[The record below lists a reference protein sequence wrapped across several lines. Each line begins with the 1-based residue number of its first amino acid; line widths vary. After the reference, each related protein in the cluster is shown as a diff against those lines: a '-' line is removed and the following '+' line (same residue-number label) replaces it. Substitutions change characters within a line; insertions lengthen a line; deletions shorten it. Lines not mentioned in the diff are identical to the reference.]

1 MNIQSETALT
11 PKLRFPEFSGD
22 WEEKN
27 IGKVLTI
34 GSGKDYKHLGNGNIP
49 VYGTGENI
57 RDWIN
62 AINKLRKQEDREYI
76 AKNALKDFKNYTWK
90 KRALQIVKS
99 Y

>member
-1 MNIQSETALT
+1 MSSKKAIIASDLPVLKEILNI
-11 PKLRFPEFSGD
+11 
-22 WEEKN
+22 KN
-27 IGKVLTI
+27 SILVE
-34 GSGKDYKHLGNGNIP
+34 P
-49 VYGTGENI
+49 ENI

-90 KRALQIVKS
+90 NRALQIVKS